1 MDSGEWT
8 SRKDSKFN
16 CFEFFDLKSMSL
28 YDDIPMTGTPSSG
41 VKVDV
46 AHIADQVQVAAS
58 LTAPTP
64 AAQLPQQAQAQAQ
77 SAAKPSLSFVP
88 CAWAA
93 LADAMRSHV

>member
-1 MDSGEWT
+1 
-8 SRKDSKFN
+8 
-16 CFEFFDLKSMSL
+16 MSL

-58 LTAPTP
+58 LTAPTL
-64 AAQLPQQAQAQAQ
+64 AAQVQQPAPQQPQAQAQ

-88 CAWAA
+88 CAWIA
-93 LADAMRSHV
+93 LADAMPHSHV